1 MLRKSLFTWYGS
13 STGHLAHPNSLIRTF
28 QHNVR
33 KCTFGHVRPAKFQI
47 SLCIRA
53 VWSESSLSAFWIAKD
68 VKFLPVDNKDWSV
81 STDARAD
88 LNLLWARVRRHGF
101 YLAAPLIHR
110 TASINSVSGQ
120 WWVYPLAWVVLNIHC
135 RNMPEDFSFAW
146 LGSNEP
152 SGHTT
157 WKWRRIIVDATWSR
171 RIDVDTTSLWC
182 CVPAGKLHI
191 CRNFGAMLY
200 SKLLEK

>member
-1 MLRKSLFTWYGS
+1 MDQAQVNLRIQTVLS
-13 STGHLAHPNSLIRTF
+13 GHFN
-28 QHNVR
+28 HNVR
-33 KCTFGHVRPAKFQI
+33 KRTFGHVRPAKFQI

-53 VWSESSLSAFWIAKD
+53 VWSESSLSAFWIARD

-81 STDARAD
+81 SADARAD

-135 RNMPEDFSFAW
+135 RNMSEDFFRLAR
-146 LGSNEP
+146 L
-152 SGHTT
+152 
-157 WKWRRIIVDATWSR
+157 KWNCIFVVIFKIIEIVFLR
-171 RIDVDTTSLWC
+171 
-182 CVPAGKLHI
+182 
-191 CRNFGAMLY
+191 Y
-200 SKLLEK
+200 